1 MHINKNKLAVYLLL
15 SIFLVDTACAQT
27 INKKNGKPKRN
38 YALVLYAGGG
48 FAGYTANINT
58 QPIGLQTD
66 IKRTSLCGTVRIMWH
81 PNYRLRL
88 GLESG
93 YTNFYS
99 YSLKNGNSSGKV
111 NLRAIP
117 ILIVWSIK
125 IVNRVNLFA
134 GFGSY
139 FLTTHLDYNGRV
151 KSSTLSLGSNVALN
165 YVQPISKKC
174 GVAIEGK
181 WLNAF
186 QTKDNMVSLQLQLV
200 WKFLEY

>member
-1 MHINKNKLAVYLLL
+1 MLL
-15 SIFLVDTACAQT
+15 SFFLVDTSYAQT
-27 INKKNGKPKRN
+27 VKKKNGKPVRN

-48 FAGYTANINT
+48 LSSYAANINT

-66 IKRTSLCGTVRIMWH
+66 VKRTSLYGTIRLMWH

-88 GLESG
+88 GIESG

-99 YSLKNGNSSGKV
+99 YSVKNGNASGKV
-111 NLRAIP
+111 TLSAIP

-125 IVNRVNLFA
+125 VVNRVNLFA

-139 FLTTHLDYNGRV
+139 LLTTHLNYNGMV

-186 QTKDNMVSLQLQLV
+186 QTKDNMVALQLQLV